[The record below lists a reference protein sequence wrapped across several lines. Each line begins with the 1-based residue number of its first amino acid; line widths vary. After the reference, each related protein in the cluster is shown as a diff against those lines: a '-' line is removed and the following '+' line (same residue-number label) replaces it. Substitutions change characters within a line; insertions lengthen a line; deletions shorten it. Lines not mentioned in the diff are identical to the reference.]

1 MTTNLVPATMKVS
14 NSFFD
19 QPVKNR
25 SQSDLSRFGFNFK
38 QTKNNQRFNPHPAR
52 WFCSKK
58 PLTSSLRNPYSC
70 RWLFFVKEI
79 ILSSR
84 RAGILKTPTFHFTN
98 MNTERIY
105 LHIWGDLACFTRPEM
120 KVERMSYPVPTPS
133 AARGILEAIL
143 YKPQFR
149 WRVHRIAVRRS
160 IKFLSF
166 RRNELKSVA
175 NSRKPEP
182 ILAEDDR
189 TQRNTLALRDVDY
202 VIEASLELN
211 RLANQLRKKPPA
223 PDEPQGDD
231 NLSKYYGIFRRR
243 VEKGQCFT
251 QPCFGCREF
260 PAHFELVQPSD
271 MAAPPDANVDTDLGY
286 ILYDVFDLDIPA
298 NWKPGKV
305 EKPEPLS
312 TFFQAR
318 LENGIVNVPDWRDV
332 KASVE
337 A

>member
-1 MTTNLVPATMKVS
+1 
-14 NSFFD
+14 
-19 QPVKNR
+19 
-25 SQSDLSRFGFNFK
+25 
-38 QTKNNQRFNPHPAR
+38 
-52 WFCSKK
+52 
-58 PLTSSLRNPYSC
+58 
-70 RWLFFVKEI
+70 
-79 ILSSR
+79 
-84 RAGILKTPTFHFTN
+84 
-98 MNTERIY
+98 
-105 LHIWGDLACFTRPEM
+105 M

-149 WRVHRIAVRRS
+149 WHVHRIAVRRP
-160 IKFLSF
+160 IKFLNF

-175 NSRKPEP
+175 NSRNPEP

-202 VIEASLELN
+202 VIEASIELN
-211 RLANQLRKKPPA
+211 RLANQPRQKPLA

-231 NLSKYYGIFRRR
+231 TLSKYYGMFQRRA
-243 VEKGQCFT
+243 EKGQCFA

-260 PAHFELVQPSD
+260 PANFELAQPSD
-271 MAAPPDANVDTDLGY
+271 MVAQHYVNVDTDLGH
-286 ILYDVFDLDIPA
+286 ILYDVFDLDIPD

-305 EKPEPLS
+305 EKPEPVS

-332 KASVE
+332 KASLE
-337 A
+337 T

>member
-1 MTTNLVPATMKVS
+1 
-14 NSFFD
+14 
-19 QPVKNR
+19 
-25 SQSDLSRFGFNFK
+25 
-38 QTKNNQRFNPHPAR
+38 
-52 WFCSKK
+52 
-58 PLTSSLRNPYSC
+58 
-70 RWLFFVKEI
+70 
-79 ILSSR
+79 
-84 RAGILKTPTFHFTN
+84 
-98 MNTERIY
+98 MNTERIH
-105 LHIWGDLACFTRPEM
+105 LRVWGDLACFTRPEM

-149 WRVHRIAVRRS
+149 WHVHRIAVRRP

-175 NSRKPEP
+175 TSHNPEP

-202 VIEASLELN
+202 VIEASVELN
-211 RLANQLRKKPPA
+211 RLANQPRQKPLA
-223 PDEPQGDD
+223 HDEPQGDD
-231 NLSKYYGIFRRR
+231 TLSKYYEMFRRR
-243 VEKGQCFT
+243 AEKGQCFT

-260 PAHFELVQPSD
+260 PANFELAQPSD
-271 MAAPPDANVDTDLGY
+271 MATPSDANMDTDLGY
-286 ILYDVFDLDIPA
+286 LLYDVSNLDIPD

-305 EKPEPLS
+305 EKPEPVS

-318 LENGIVNVPDWRDV
+318 LKNGIVNVPDWRDI
-332 KASVE
+332 KASLE